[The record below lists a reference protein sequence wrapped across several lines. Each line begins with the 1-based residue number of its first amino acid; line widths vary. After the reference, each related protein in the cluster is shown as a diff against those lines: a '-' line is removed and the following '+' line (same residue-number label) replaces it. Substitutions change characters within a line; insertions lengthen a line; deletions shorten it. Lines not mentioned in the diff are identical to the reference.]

1 VEEFVNAD
9 TVATGLSAFRPEAAA
24 IDAARVMLRLA
35 TVWRGVG
42 KWAETDCHWPR
53 SEPASYPQTRRM
65 GTGKT
70 RRALKRRPLSISE
83 LFEDGRAIDRALRL
97 GVRDALLRHKLL
109 GQRVATW
116 KNGRVVILEPHE
128 IPVRIPARLL
138 GERSRRTRPRSIR
151 KR

>member
-1 VEEFVNAD
+1 MGA
-9 TVATGLSAFRPEAAA
+9 GKSR
-24 IDAARVMLRLA
+24 
-35 TVWRGVG
+35 RGV
-42 KWAETDCHWPR
+42 KPR
-53 SEPASYPQTRRM
+53 QP
-65 GTGKT
+65 
-70 RRALKRRPLSISE
+70 SITE
-83 LFEDGRAIDRALRL
+83 LFDDGRAIDRALGL